1 MISCGL
7 IAEPLVGEA
16 IGIPDPPILVPIG
29 ILAYGIIAN
38 ICSTGGWIAE
48 LLLAKF
54 KAGART
60 GVFGVRAFR
69 FGMMISIALT
79 LSPGVLSWAELL
91 LSLATGKRAVRSVQ

>member
-1 MISCGL
+1 
-7 IAEPLVGEA
+7 VGEA

-38 ICSTGGWIAE
+38 ICYTGGWIAE

-60 GVFGVRAFR
+60 GVFGVRGFR
-69 FGMMISIALT
+69 FGMMFSIALT